1 MFTISKQLRHSR
13 VSAEHCIL
21 ADTNKTKRLAFGL
34 HRLCLSRKGVF
45 KLMNKTFILILV
57 MIMLITSLPCT
68 ALAETTAAPAES
80 GTIAEPEASEEP
92 EVTAEPEASEEPE
105 VIAEPV
111 LSVEKAAA
119 GNVIASAGEAIISS
133 LGDHFGL
140 GIFGDIGSTL
150 FGELMGG
157 IFGDDTDEQLIEML
171 TQVQKQL
178 DELSR
183 KIDVQTQ
190 EIKKAITDSELSSD
204 LRKVNEIYAQ
214 TDRLYADYTAILA
227 ITDEEVRTRELDSFF
242 NSTVPKANL
251 RSMITSS
258 GAYLTKSSGGSPS
271 LCNMYFDSCCET
283 YTFEHQMAD
292 GVNAFYIYHLGNMQK
307 MLMLYNDWCEYTAA
321 DKSDPNDAKM
331 LELNRTAAEA
341 GKIYS
346 AIAQQLRIPYLTK
359 EIAHT
364 GTDALGNSVSYYI
377 VRLNSDH
384 RRYVIVDKAYSYGTF
399 YGNAKE
405 TYYVAGMNDIR
416 TYLQSQKTSGYDKL
430 MSTLPTNK
438 EEVLTGM
445 VIANP
450 KDADSFYAKAARNG
464 ILSYLESYGMKLNSA
479 NTSKANA
486 FVFSDAVAHSEKSTR
501 GILARNYGEVS
512 KKNKIISSESYYLHY
527 FLSNA
532 NEKKLKKDMDYIKN
546 LSYQPTIEYAEKI
559 GKYED
564 VKLSGGN
571 SHIVFYADYSIKFY
585 NKEYFDYPMYL
596 IYKLDEDLDYTGNVL
611 NTQAGGVFEMYFLGI
626 NVWWFIGIGAVL
638 VIGAA
643 GVVVVIVRRKR
654 KKKN

>member
-1 MFTISKQLRHSR
+1 MRKTVVL
-13 VSAEHCIL
+13 IL
-21 ADTNKTKRLAFGL
+21 AM
-34 HRLCLSRKGVF
+34 V
-45 KLMNKTFILILV
+45 
-57 MIMLITSLPCT
+57 MLIMAVPCT
-68 ALAETTAAPAES
+68 ALAQAPEETGTSEDSAAPTVTEQ
-80 GTIAEPEASEEP
+80 PEDSAAPVASEDSTAPVASEVPEDSAAP
-92 EVTAEPEASEEPE
+92 EVSVESEDS
-105 VIAEPV
+105 AAPV
-111 LSVEKAAA
+111 LLSTEAVGA
-119 GNVIASAGEAIISS
+119 GFIASAGEAIISS
-133 LGDHFGL
+133 LSDHFGL
-140 GIFGDIGSTL
+140 GIFGDIGSSL
-150 FGELMGG
+150 FGALMDG
-157 IFGDDTDEQLIEML
+157 IFGDDTNEQIIDML

-178 DELSR
+178 DELSL
-183 KIDVQTQ
+183 KIDKQTQ
-190 EIKKAITDSELSSD
+190 EIKRAITDSELSSD

-214 TDRLYADYTAILA
+214 TDRLYADYSDILA
-227 ITDEEVRTRELDSFF
+227 ITDDAVRARELDSFF

-251 RSMITSS
+251 RSMITSC

-271 LCNMYFDSCCET
+271 LCSMYFDSCCDT

-321 DKSDPNDAKM
+321 DKSNPNDAKM

-359 EIAHT
+359 DIAHT
-364 GTDALGNSVSYYI
+364 GTDALGSNVSYYI

-399 YGNAKE
+399 YGKAKE
-405 TYYVAGMNDIR
+405 TYYYPGMNQTIR
-416 TYLQSQKTSGYDKL
+416 YIQSQKTSDYDKL
-430 MSTLPTNK
+430 MLTPPTNK

-479 NTSKANA
+479 NPKKATA
-486 FVFSDAVAHSEKSTR
+486 FVFSDAVAHSGGGTNQ
-501 GILARNYGEVS
+501 LAAGYGKVN
-512 KKNKIISSESYYLHY
+512 KKGKIISKESYYLHY
-527 FLSNA
+527 FMSNA
-532 NEKKLKKDMDYIKN
+532 NEKKLIKDIKYTQ
-546 LSYQPTIEYAEKI
+546 SSDSRRYGVWAPKI

-564 VKLSGGN
+564 AKLSGGN
-571 SHIVFYADYSIKFY
+571 SHLVVYADYSIKLY
-585 NKEYFDYPMYL
+585 SKEYYNFPMYL
-596 IYKLDEDLDYTGNVL
+596 IYKLDEDLGYTGNQL
-611 NTQAGGVFEMYFLGI
+611 QTQAGGVFEMYFLGI
-626 NVWWFIGIGAVL
+626 NVWWFIGIGAAL

-654 KKKN
+654 KKEALSITE

>member
-1 MFTISKQLRHSR
+1 MRKTVVL
-13 VSAEHCIL
+13 IL
-21 ADTNKTKRLAFGL
+21 AM
-34 HRLCLSRKGVF
+34 V
-45 KLMNKTFILILV
+45 
-57 MIMLITSLPCT
+57 MLIMAVPCT
-68 ALAETTAAPAES
+68 ALAQAPEETGTSEDSAAPAVTEV
-80 GTIAEPEASEEP
+80 PEDSTAPVASEGPEDSAVP
-92 EVTAEPEASEEPE
+92 EVSVESEDS
-105 VIAEPV
+105 AAPV
-111 LSVEKAAA
+111 LLSTEAA
-119 GNVIASAGEAIISS
+119 GAGFIASAGEAIISS

-140 GIFGDIGSTL
+140 GIFGDIGSAL

-157 IFGDDTDEQLIEML
+157 IFGDDTNEQIIDML

-178 DELSR
+178 DELSL
-183 KIDVQTQ
+183 KIDKQTQ
-190 EIKKAITDSELSSD
+190 EIKRAITDSELSSD
-204 LRKVNEIYAQ
+204 LRKVNELYAQ
-214 TDRLYADYTAILA
+214 TDRLYADYSAILA
-227 ITDEEVRTRELDSFF
+227 ITDDTVRARELDSFF

-251 RSMITSS
+251 RSMITSC

-271 LCNMYFDSCCET
+271 LCSMYFDSCCET

-321 DKSDPNDAKM
+321 DKSNPSDAKM
-331 LELNRTAAEA
+331 LELKRAADEA

-384 RRYVIVDKAYSYGTF
+384 RRYVVVDKAYSYGTF
-399 YGNAKE
+399 YGKAKE
-405 TYYVAGMNDIR
+405 TFGYVDQLRSNVR
-416 TYLQSQKTSGYDKL
+416 FLQSQKTSGYDKL
-430 MSTLPTNK
+430 MLTPPTNK

-464 ILSYLESYGMKLNSA
+464 ILSYLESNGMKLNSA

-486 FVFSDAVAHSEKSTR
+486 FVFSDQVAHSAKERELSGT
-501 GILARNYGEVS
+501 GVAGCLYGEVN
-512 KKNKIISSESYYLHY
+512 KKGKIVSNESYYLHY
-527 FLSNA
+527 FMSNA
-532 NEKKLKKDMDYIKN
+532 DEKKLKKNIERTL
-546 LSYQPTIEYAEKI
+546 LSVNIIGNKFAPNI

-564 VKLSGGN
+564 AKLSGGN
-571 SHIVFYADYSIKFY
+571 PQLVVYADYIIKDY
-585 NKEYFDYPMYL
+585 SEYCYDFPMYL
-596 IYKLDEDLDYTGNVL
+596 VYKLDEDLGYTGTEL
-611 NTQAGGVFEMYFLGI
+611 QTQAGGVFEMYFLGI
-626 NVWWFIGIGAVL
+626 NVWWFIGIGAAL

-643 GVVVVIVRRKR
+643 VTVVITIHRKR
-654 KKKN
+654 KKKA

>member
-1 MFTISKQLRHSR
+1 
-13 VSAEHCIL
+13 
-21 ADTNKTKRLAFGL
+21 
-34 HRLCLSRKGVF
+34 
-45 KLMNKTFILILV
+45 MNKTFILILV

-68 ALAETTAAPAES
+68 ALAETTAAPAEN
-80 GTIAEPEASEEP
+80 GTIAEPEVSEEPEDTAEPEVSEKPEDTAEPEVSEEP
-92 EVTAEPEASEEPE
+92 EVPAE
-105 VIAEPV
+105 V

-119 GNVIASAGEAIISS
+119 GNIIASAGEAIISS

-140 GIFGDIGSTL
+140 GIFGDIGSSL
-150 FGELMGG
+150 FGALMDG
-157 IFGDDTDEQLIEML
+157 IFGDDTNEQIIDML

-178 DELSR
+178 DELSY
-183 KIDVQTQ
+183 KIDEQTK

-227 ITDEEVRTRELDSFF
+227 ITDETVRARELDSFF

-321 DKSDPNDAKM
+321 DKSNPSDAKM
-331 LELNRTAAEA
+331 LELKRAADEA

-359 EIAHT
+359 DIAHT
-364 GTDALGNSVSYYI
+364 GTDALGNSVNYYI

-399 YGNAKE
+399 YGKGKE
-405 TYYVAGMNDIR
+405 TVYTAGWNDIR
-416 TYLQSQKTSGYDKL
+416 TYIQSQKTSGYDKL
-430 MSTLPTNK
+430 MSTPPTNK

-464 ILSYLESYGMKLNSA
+464 ILSYLQSNGMKLNSA

-585 NKEYFDYPMYL
+585 NKEFFDYPMYL

-643 GVVVVIVRRKR
+643 VAVVLAAVKRRQCR
-654 KKKN
+654 KTA

>member
-1 MFTISKQLRHSR
+1 MRKTVVL
-13 VSAEHCIL
+13 IL
-21 ADTNKTKRLAFGL
+21 AM
-34 HRLCLSRKGVF
+34 V
-45 KLMNKTFILILV
+45 
-57 MIMLITSLPCT
+57 MLIMAVPCT
-68 ALAETTAAPAES
+68 ALAQAPEETGTSEDSAAPAVTEV
-80 GTIAEPEASEEP
+80 PEDSTAPVASEVPEDSAVP
-92 EVTAEPEASEEPE
+92 EVSVESEDS
-105 VIAEPV
+105 AAPV
-111 LSVEKAAA
+111 LLSTEAA
-119 GNVIASAGEAIISS
+119 GAGFIASAGEAIISS

-140 GIFGDIGSTL
+140 GIFGDIGSSL
-150 FGELMGG
+150 FGALMDG
-157 IFGDDTDEQLIEML
+157 IFGDDTNEQIIDML

-178 DELSR
+178 DELSL
-183 KIDVQTQ
+183 KIDKQTQ
-190 EIKKAITDSELSSD
+190 EIKRAITDSELSSD
-204 LRKVNEIYAQ
+204 LRKVNELYAQ
-214 TDRLYADYTAILA
+214 TDRLYADYSAILA
-227 ITDEEVRTRELDSFF
+227 ITDEGVRARELDSFF

-271 LCNMYFDSCCET
+271 LCGMYFDSCCAT

-321 DKSDPNDAKM
+321 DKSNPSDAKM
-331 LELNRTAAEA
+331 LELNRAVAEA

-359 EIAHT
+359 DIAHT
-364 GTDALGNSVSYYI
+364 GTDALGNSVNYYI

-399 YGNAKE
+399 YGKAKE
-405 TYYVAGMNDIR
+405 TFDSKHMR

-430 MSTLPTNK
+430 MFTPPTNK

-464 ILSYLESYGMKLNSA
+464 ILSYLESNGMKLNSA
-479 NTSKANA
+479 NTSKANV
-486 FVFSDAVAHSEKSTR
+486 FVFSDAVAHSDKPSDTT
-501 GILARNYGEVS
+501 ARYYGVVD

-527 FLSNA
+527 FMSNA
-532 NEKKLKKDMDYIKN
+532 GEKKLKKNIDYIYS
-546 LSYQPTIEYAEKI
+546 LGYTRAAGMPYA
-559 GKYED
+559 GRLVKYKE

-571 SHIVFYADYSIKFY
+571 TQLAVYVDYSMKIFHSDF
-585 NKEYFDYPMYL
+585 NYPMYL
-596 IYKLDEDLDYTGNVL
+596 IYKLDEDLGYTGNEL
-611 NTQAGGVFEMYFLGI
+611 HTQAGGVFEMYFLGI

-654 KKKN
+654 KKEALSITE